1 MATEIKTYRIKDFIK
16 LTKTGD
22 IDLDR
27 SRELIREIAGAA
39 AYYDDH
45 NILFDLRETVVAPA
59 SMSDLLQLAMDM
71 ALYESLFR
79 NKIASVIPDD
89 DARLVI
95 AEKFK
100 ACLDIQGFEYDYFT
114 DFEAAIEWLSETSRL
129 K

>member
-16 LTKTGD
+16 LTETGD

-95 AEKFK
+95 AENFK

-114 DFEAAIEWLSETSRL
+114 DFEAAIEWLSETSQL
-129 K
+129 N